1 MTPALR
7 AALALLLLVGMLVAA
22 ACGDDDSAGGDTA
35 GGGATADLTVLAA
48 ASLTD
53 VFPQIDPA
61 PSYSFAG
68 SDQLA
73 AQIREGAPADVYAA
87 ANEKL
92 PNELYADKLVDEP
105 QVFATNT
112 LVLIVPADNP
122 KNIDSVGDLGA
133 GGVTYVMA
141 AEGVPVGDYTRE
153 ILANLG
159 EQDLIAGAAS
169 YEQDVRDVSSK
180 VALGEADAGFVYATD
195 AKAAGADVTSIPIP
209 ASAQPPIRY
218 GIAVV
223 SASGN
228 TAGAQA
234 LVAEVLG
241 PQGQADL
248 EAAGFGPP

>member
-1 MTPALR
+1 MTRAPR
-7 AALALLLLVGMLVAA
+7 AAPALLLLVAVLVAV
-22 ACGDDDSAGGDTA
+22 ACAGDDAGDDA
-35 GGGATADLTVLAA
+35 GLTVLAA

-92 PNELYADKLVDEP
+92 PEELYGEGLVEKP

-122 KNIDSVGDLGA
+122 KNIDSVQDLTA
-133 GGVTYVMA
+133 DGVTYVMA

-153 ILANLG
+153 VLADLG
-159 EQDLIAGAAS
+159 EQGLVAGAAS

-195 AKAAGADVTSIPIP
+195 ATAAGSDVTSIALP
-209 ASAQPPIRY
+209 ASSQPPIRY
-218 GIAVV
+218 GITVV
-223 SASGN
+223 SASDDQ
-228 TAGAQA
+228 AGAEA
-234 LVAEVLG
+234 FVAEVLG

-248 EAAGFGPP
+248 RAAGFGVP